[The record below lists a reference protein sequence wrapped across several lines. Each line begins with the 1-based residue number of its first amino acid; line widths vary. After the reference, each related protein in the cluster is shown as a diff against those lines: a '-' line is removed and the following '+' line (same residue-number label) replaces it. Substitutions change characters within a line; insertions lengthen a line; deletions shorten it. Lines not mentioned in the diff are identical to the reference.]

1 MENQGDLANLI
12 LMGSVAITTI
22 IASIKYNKTKE
33 EIKTSFTYVH
43 RKLFDKLNQ
52 LSETEIDE
60 NLIEIVNS
68 FRNAYNEGNYPSIR
82 EWYQAKRLMEKYGL
96 K

>member
-33 EIKTSFTYVH
+33 EIKTSFTHVH

-82 EWYQAKRLMEKYGL
+82 EWYQAKD
-96 K
+96 

>member
-82 EWYQAKRLMEKYGL
+82 EWYQAKD
-96 K
+96 